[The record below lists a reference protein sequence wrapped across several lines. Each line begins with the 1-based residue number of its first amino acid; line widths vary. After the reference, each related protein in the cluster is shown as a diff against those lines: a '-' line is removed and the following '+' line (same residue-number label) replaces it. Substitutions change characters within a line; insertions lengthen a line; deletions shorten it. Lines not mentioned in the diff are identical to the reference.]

1 MRSERLTI
9 LVTPDERAAIAS
21 RADLLGVS
29 SSEVLRLAFSAYEEC
44 PDREELELLAG
55 ILEQTVKDL
64 RVSLAEARREA
75 TVTLAEF
82 RAGKQIAA

>member
-21 RADLLGVS
+21 RADRLGVS
-29 SSEVLRLAFSAYEEC
+29 SSEVLRLAFGAYEEF

-55 ILEQTVKDL
+55 TLEETVKDL
-64 RVSLAEARREA
+64 RASLAEARREA
-75 TVTLAEF
+75 AVTLAEF
-82 RAGKQIAA
+82 RAGKQVAA